1 MFNKKIKIEI
11 KSVFGNVIFTHECV
25 DNTVAKTVEKAVQEN
40 TDLRHADLRFVDL
53 RFVDLCHADLR
64 FVDLR
69 FSNLC
74 HADLRHADL
83 RHADLR
89 HADLRFAD
97 LRFSNLISADLDKRY
112 IQIGGIGSSKRVTT
126 YCFDDDEIIC
136 GCFKGTLKQFED
148 QVKETHKNNEQYL
161 KEYLGAIKYIKSIAK
176 DTPKLQD

>member
-53 RFVDLCHADLR
+53 RF
-64 FVDLR
+64 
-69 FSNLC
+69 SNLC

-97 LRFSNLISADLDKRY
+97 LRFSNLLSADLDTRY

-161 KEYLGAIKYIKSIAK
+161 KEYLGAIKYIKSIDK
-176 DTPKLQD
+176 